1 MCERER
7 RFVMP
12 IVTLRA
18 SLEELLHQRCFFLF
32 MAELVMLISMPFL
45 AGTASG
51 RWVITLTNAIVLVTA
66 VAAVG
71 RTRFS
76 FVIAFLLALPA
87 LVFRLLSVDGS
98 SPGYIALAWSC
109 NALFY
114 VFVLANLLHYVL
126 RRDVM
131 TADKLYGAVAA
142 YVLIAILWA
151 FLHGVL
157 QYFHPGAYAFG
168 GTPKALDMGELI
180 YFSFTALTTTGF
192 GDITPMVI
200 HSRFLTMMEMVTGV
214 MYIAILIARL
224 TGVYPVVVKK
234 P

>member
-1 MCERER
+1 
-7 RFVMP
+7 MP
-12 IVTLRA
+12 DETLRGRV
-18 SLEELLHQRCFFLF
+18 EELLHQRCFFLF
-32 MAELVMLISMPFL
+32 MALLVLLLSMPFL
-45 AGTASG
+45 SGTSTG
-51 RWVITLTNAIVLVTA
+51 RWIITLANVVVLVSA

-71 RTRFS
+71 RTKFS

-87 LVFRLLSVDGS
+87 IVFRMLAVEGS
-98 SPGYIALAWSC
+98 GAGYITLAWGC

-142 YVLIAILWA
+142 YVLIAIEWA

-157 QYFHPGAYAFG
+157 QYFYPGAYAVG
-168 GTPKALDMGELI
+168 GTLKLLDMGELI
-180 YFSFTALTTTGF
+180 YFSFVALSTTGF

-200 HSRFLTMMEMVTGV
+200 QSRFLTLLELVTGV

-224 TGVYPVVVKK
+224 TGVYPVVAKK